1 MTVVAIDGPAGAGKS
16 AVARAVARE
25 LGYTFVDTGALYRAL
40 TLAALRSSTSL
51 EDEQGLACL
60 ARSLRIEA
68 VDGRTL
74 LDGEDVSAPIRDD
87 DVTRAVSTVA
97 AHPGVRS
104 EMAEIQR
111 SIAGNADVVMEGRDI
126 GTSVFPRARFK
137 FFLTASLEERAR
149 RRARDRGLG
158 DPVELG
164 ALQRSLHARDQA
176 DAGRAASPLRK
187 PRDAVEIDTTSMPES
202 DVVAA
207 IVRAVRASVR

>member
-97 AHPGVRS
+97 AHPRVRS